1 MKEKA
6 ENLVDENKKEC
17 LQKQPSRLAIF
28 LQILKTMRIEPF
40 LFLFIIGES
49 AKRASLQNLLEDKAC
64 HSYFQFPAEICSN
77 LSNYTKKEDDVMRV
91 ANNYSMIITLIS
103 VIPGIFLSVIVGPW
117 SDKHG
122 RKIPILF
129 ATFGVILE
137 FIGYLLN
144 AIFFDLP
151 PYYNIISTIPA
162 GLTAGM
168 IIILG
173 SVFSMISE
181 NTSEKH
187 RTIKFFLLEMSIFL
201 GIPLGTEVGGQL
213 YKFYGYVCV
222 FAVSLGMV
230 TAAFLWVLFLV
241 QDSKKYEHHMK
252 IKDLIKD
259 LFSIENIKNS
269 FHTCIKKR
277 ENHVRAQ
284 IWLLM
289 ISMCCLMMASMGTA
303 SIGYFYAQKMYNWTV
318 TQYSDVS
325 AIFSILKAV
334 LVLPLIIILTK
345 VYKVKEPVIGIL
357 GAISIMTESIIKGLA
372 TYQWL
377 YYLSNVFAIP
387 AIMASVAV
395 RSRMSKL
402 VPHEEL
408 GRVFFMLAMM
418 ESTVPV
424 LGTTSFSQLYNA
436 TVGIYPGI
444 SYLTAS
450 IFVIFPTIVFT
461 WCLLLDKKINH
472 RYERFQTEEKLEEKE
487 PHI

>member
-1 MKEKA
+1 MKEKTEDQFN
-6 ENLVDENKKEC
+6 ENEKERF
-17 LQKQPSRLAIF
+17 QKQPSRLTIF
-28 LQILKTMRIEPF
+28 LQIIKTMRIEPF
-40 LFLFIIGES
+40 LFLFMFGES
-49 AKRASLQNLLEDKAC
+49 ARRASLQNLLEDKAC
-64 HSYFQFPAEICSN
+64 HLYFQFPTEICSN
-77 LSNYTKKEDDVMRV
+77 LSNYTTKEDDVTRV

-103 VIPGIFLSVIVGPW
+103 MIPGIFLSVIVGPW

-122 RKIPILF
+122 RKIPMLF

-137 FIGYLLN
+137 LIGYLLT

-151 PYYNIISTIPA
+151 LYYNVLSAIPA

-181 NTSEKH
+181 TSSKKY
-187 RTIKFFLLEMSIFL
+187 RTVKFFLLEMSIIL
-201 GIPLGTEVGGQL
+201 GSPLGTEVGGQL
-213 YKFYGYVCV
+213 YRFYGYVCV
-222 FAVSLGMV
+222 FAVSLGVV
-230 TAAFLWVLFLV
+230 TISFLWVLFFV

-289 ISMCCLMMASMGTA
+289 ITMCCLMMGFMGTS
-303 SIGYFYAQKMYNWTV
+303 SIGYFYAQKMYNWEV

-325 AIFSILKAV
+325 AIFSIAKAV
-334 LVLPLIIILTK
+334 LMLPLVIILTK
-345 VYKVKEPVIGIL
+345 IYNVKEPVIGIL
-357 GAISIMTESIIKGLA
+357 GAISIMTENIIKGLS

-377 YYLSNVFAIP
+377 YYLSNVVSIP
-387 AIMASVAV
+387 AILAAVAV

-402 VPHEEL
+402 VPQEEL
-408 GRVFFMLAMM
+408 G
-418 ESTVPV
+418 E
-424 LGTTSFSQLYNA
+424 
-436 TVGIYPGI
+436 
-444 SYLTAS
+444 
-450 IFVIFPTIVFT
+450 
-461 WCLLLDKKINH
+461 
-472 RYERFQTEEKLEEKE
+472 
-487 PHI
+487 